1 MAKRPP
7 LSFWQIWNMSFG
19 FLGIQF
25 GFALQNAN
33 TSRIF
38 QSLDAKESELA
49 ILWLAA
55 PVTGLLVQPLI
66 GYYSDRTW
74 HPRWGRRRPFFAVGA
89 ILASL
94 ALIYMPNVSTLWVAA
109 GMLWVMDAS
118 FNISMEPFRAF
129 VGDMLPPNQRNLG
142 FSMQSFFIG
151 VGAVVASAMPY
162 LLNTLLD
169 IPNVPEAGESIGLS
183 VRMSYYIG
191 AGVLLFAVFYTV
203 FTTKEYPP
211 EAGELKQIQ
220 DAPLVIRY
228 KPSTYLSI
236 GVGLLLLALAFG
248 SWVYLKGLEKELY
261 VICGIFGLFGLA
273 YAIAALFMRKGV
285 YRQGF
290 VQMVRDFQNMPKTMI
305 QLAFVQFFSWFGLF
319 AMWIYTTPAV
329 TSHIYGSSDTASE
342 LYNKGAD
349 WVSLLFASYNGV
361 AAIAAFGIIW
371 LSNRFGRGLTH
382 LIALSLGGA
391 GLISFYYVTDP
402 NWLLLSISGIGV
414 AWASILSIPYAMLST
429 SIPQEKMGYYM
440 GVFNFFIVI
449 PQIVAASLLGFML
462 KTYFD
467 SQSIYALIIGGASL
481 ILSGLL
487 SLLVNDKDKIE
498 MADPNKV

>member
-1 MAKRPP
+1 
-7 LSFWQIWNMSFG
+7 MSFG

-74 HPRWGRRRPFFAVGA
+74 HPKYGRRRPFFAIGA
-89 ILASL
+89 LLASI
-94 ALIYMPNVSTLWVAA
+94 ALIWMPNVGALWIAA
-109 GMLWVMDAS
+109 GMLWLMDAS

-129 VGDMLPPNQRNLG
+129 VGDMLPPSQRNLG

-162 LLNTLLD
+162 LLNTLLG
-169 IPNVPEAGESIGLS
+169 ISNVPEAGESVGLS

-211 EAGELKQIQ
+211 EPEELQQMKE
-220 DAPLVIRY
+220 APLVIRY
-228 KPSTYLSI
+228 KPTTYLSI
-236 GVGLLLLALAFG
+236 GLALLLIALLFG
-248 SWVYLKGLEKELY
+248 FWVFTNHLDKELY

-273 YAIAALFMRKGV
+273 YTIAALLMRKGI

-290 VQMVRDFQNMPKTMI
+290 VQMVRDFQNMPNTMI

-329 TSHIYGSSDTASE
+329 TSHIYGSSDPRSE
-342 LYNKGAD
+342 LFNKGAD
-349 WVSLLFASYNGV
+349 WVNLLFASYNGV
-361 AAIAAFGIIW
+361 AALAAFAIIW
-371 LSNRFGRGLTH
+371 FSNRFGRGLTH
-382 LIALSLGGA
+382 L
-391 GLISFYYVTDP
+391 V
-402 NWLLLSISGIGV
+402 
-414 AWASILSIPYAMLST
+414 
-429 SIPQEKMGYYM
+429 
-440 GVFNFFIVI
+440 
-449 PQIVAASLLGFML
+449 
-462 KTYFD
+462 
-467 SQSIYALIIGGASL
+467 
-481 ILSGLL
+481 
-487 SLLVNDKDKIE
+487 
-498 MADPNKV
+498 